1 MSTAPLA
8 SDPLASELPLRDL
21 PICVAGEWRR
31 GRGHAYDSLYPA
43 DQSVNATLH
52 AASADDADEAIER
65 ADEALRRSGWAQAR
79 PHERAAVLH
88 RVAAGLRERRE
99 ALAQLQRRDNGKP
112 ITETR
117 ALVDSAAGTFQ
128 FFAAACETMDE
139 ELTPQRGAALTM
151 SVHEP
156 MGVIAAITPWNS
168 PIASEAQKLAPA
180 LAAGNAVVLK
190 PAEITPLLALEL
202 ARVCEQAGVPRGLV
216 SVLPG
221 KGSVVGDRLVRHP
234 LVQKVSFTGGTNA
247 GRQIAH
253 HAADKMMPVSLE
265 LGGKSPTMVLDDA
278 DLDHAVAGVLYGIF
292 SSSGESCIAGSRLFV
307 QRRRYAEFM
316 DRLVAGAQALRIGD
330 PASER
335 TQMGPLVSAA
345 HRETV
350 EGFVARGLADGGRLL
365 CGGHRPEGD
374 GRERGFYYTPT
385 IIEGLRNEQALCRE
399 EVFGPVLVALPFDD
413 EDDLVAQANDSLY
426 ALAAGIWTRDY
437 RRAWALGRAV
447 QAGTVWINTY
457 KQFSIAT
464 PFGGWRDSGLGREK
478 GRLGLRQYMHQ
489 KSLYWGLNDH
499 PLPWAA

>member
-1 MSTAPLA
+1 MT
-8 SDPLASELPLRDL
+8 DPIAHDLPLRDL
-21 PICVAGEWRR
+21 PINVGGEWRR
-31 GRGHAYDSLYPA
+31 GRGHAYESLYPA
-43 DQSVNATLH
+43 DGSVNATLN
-52 AASADDADEAIER
+52 AASAEDTDEAIER
-65 ADEALRRSGWAQAR
+65 ADHAFRTSGWAAAK
-79 PHERAAVLH
+79 PHERAAVLF
-88 RVAAGLRERRE
+88 RVAEGLRADRER
-99 ALAQLQRRDNGKP
+99 LAQLQRRDNGKP
-112 ITETR
+112 INETR

-128 FFAAACETMDE
+128 FFAAAAETMDE
-139 ELTPQRGAALTM
+139 ELTPQRGSALTM

-168 PIASEAQKLAPA
+168 PIASEAQKIAPA
-180 LAAGNAVVLK
+180 LAAGNAVVVK
-190 PAEITPLLALEL
+190 PAEITPILALEL
-202 ARVCEQAGVPRGLV
+202 ARLCESAGVPRGML

-221 KGSVVGDRLVRHP
+221 KGSVVGDRMVRHP
-234 LVQKVSFTGGTNA
+234 LVQKVSFTGGTTA

-253 HAADKMMPVSLE
+253 AAADKMMPVSLE

-278 DLDHAVAGVLYGIF
+278 DIEHAVAGVLYGIF

-307 QRRRYAEFM
+307 HRRRHAEFM
-316 DRLVAGAQALRIGD
+316 DRLVAGAKALRVGD
-330 PASER
+330 PVSER

-345 HRETV
+345 HRATV

-365 CGGHRPEGD
+365 CGGQRPEGE

-385 IIEGLRNEQALCRE
+385 IFEGLTNDQALCRD

-413 EDDLVAQANDSLY
+413 EDDLIAQANDSVY

-437 RRAWALGRAV
+437 KRAWKIGRAV

-457 KQFSIAT
+457 KQFSIST

-478 GRLGLRQYMHQ
+478 GRLGLRQYMQQ
-489 KSLYWGLNDH
+489 KSLYWGLDEQ

>member
-1 MSTAPLA
+1 MN
-8 SDPLASELPLRDL
+8 DPIAHDLPLRDL
-21 PICVAGEWRR
+21 SINVAGEWRR

-43 DQSVNATLH
+43 DGSVNATLN
-52 AASADDADEAIER
+52 AASAEDTDEAIER
-65 ADEALRRSGWAQAR
+65 ADHAFRTSGWAAAKA
-79 PHERAAVLH
+79 HERAAVLF
-88 RVAAGLRERRE
+88 RVAEAIRADRER
-99 ALAQLQRRDNGKP
+99 LAQLQRRDNGKP
-112 ITETR
+112 INETR

-128 FFAAACETMDE
+128 FCAAACETMDD

-168 PIASEAQKLAPA
+168 PIASEAQKIAPA
-180 LAAGNAVVLK
+180 LAAGNAVVVK
-190 PAEITPLLALEL
+190 PAEITPILALEL
-202 ARVCEQAGVPRGLV
+202 ARLCEAAGVPRGQL

-221 KGSVVGDRLVRHP
+221 KGSVVGDRMVRHP
-234 LVQKVSFTGGTNA
+234 LVQKVSFTGGTTA

-253 HAADKMMPVSLE
+253 AAADKMMPVSLE

-278 DLDHAVAGVLYGIF
+278 DIDHAVAGVLYGIF

-316 DRLVAGAQALRIGD
+316 DRLVAGAKALRVGD
-330 PASER
+330 PLSER

-345 HRETV
+345 HRATV

-365 CGGHRPEGD
+365 CGGHRPDGE
-374 GRERGFYYTPT
+374 GRERGYYYTPT
-385 IIEGLRNEQALCRE
+385 ILEGLTNDQALCRD

-413 EDDLVAQANDSLY
+413 EDDLMAQANDSLY

-437 RRAWALGRAV
+437 KRAWRIGRAV

-457 KQFSIAT
+457 KQFSIST

-478 GRLGLRQYMHQ
+478 GRLGIRQYMQQ
-489 KSLYWGLNDH
+489 KSLYWGLNEQ